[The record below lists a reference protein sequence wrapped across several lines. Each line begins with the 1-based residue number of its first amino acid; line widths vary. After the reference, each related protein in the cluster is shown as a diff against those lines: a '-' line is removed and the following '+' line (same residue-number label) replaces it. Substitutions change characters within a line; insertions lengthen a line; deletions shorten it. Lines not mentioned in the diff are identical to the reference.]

1 MLSRDSISQTGQF
14 FNRILP
20 KYSRIPLLFTVVL
33 NFSVYWGARAIA
45 GGFIHHNIETSLDDM
60 IPVVYPTVVIYF
72 GCYIFWI
79 INYILIYRRSREY
92 AYRFF
97 VADFLSRIV
106 CLVFFLCYPTTLV
119 RPAVE
124 GEGIFYE
131 AIRFLYKIDA
141 PTNLFPSIHCLVSW
155 FCFIGIISDIKIPK
169 WYKVMSF
176 LIALAVF
183 VSTLTTRQHVIVDVV
198 GGIVLAQICYLIA
211 QKTNI
216 WRCFEK
222 TFDYLNG
229 FFAE

>member
-119 RPAVE
+119 RPTVE

-176 LIALAVF
+176 LIAVAVF

-198 GGIVLAQICYLIA
+198 GGVVLAQICYLIA

>member
-124 GEGIFYE
+124 GEGIFYD

-176 LIALAVF
+176 LIAVAVF

-198 GGIVLAQICYLIA
+198 GGVVLAQICYLIA

>member
-1 MLSRDSISQTGQF
+1 MKKIIAKIFSPWGLVPLIMALLCNF
-14 FNRILP
+14 VV
-20 KYSRIPLLFTVVL
+20 YSGCNALTRNWNLHSLAIPL
-33 NFSVYWGARAIA
+33 
-45 GGFIHHNIETSLDDM
+45 DKQ
-60 IPVVYPTVVIYF
+60 IPLIPWTIVIYF

-124 GEGIFYE
+124 GEGIFYD

-155 FCFIGIISDIKIPK
+155 FCFIGIISDGKIPK

-176 LIALAVF
+176 FDCRGSICLNTYYKTTCDCGCCWRC
-183 VSTLTTRQHVIVDVV
+183 STCSNLLLDCAEDKHMEM
-198 GGIVLAQICYLIA
+198 LWE
-211 QKTNI
+211 NI
-216 WRCFEK
+216 W
-222 TFDYLNG
+222 LS
-229 FFAE
+229 

>member
-1 MLSRDSISQTGQF
+1 MALLCNF
-14 FNRILP
+14 VV
-20 KYSRIPLLFTVVL
+20 YSGCNALTRNWNLHSLAIPL
-33 NFSVYWGARAIA
+33 
-45 GGFIHHNIETSLDDM
+45 DKQ
-60 IPVVYPTVVIYF
+60 IPLIPWTIVIYF

-124 GEGIFYE
+124 GEGIFYD

-198 GGIVLAQICYLIA
+198 GGVVLAQICYLIA

>member
-1 MLSRDSISQTGQF
+1 M
-14 FNRILP
+14 
-20 KYSRIPLLFTVVL
+20 
-33 NFSVYWGARAIA
+33 
-45 GGFIHHNIETSLDDM
+45 
-60 IPVVYPTVVIYF
+60 IYF

-124 GEGIFYE
+124 GEGIFYD

-198 GGIVLAQICYLIA
+198 GGVVLAQICYLIA

>member
-1 MLSRDSISQTGQF
+1 MLSRDSISQTGQL

-45 GGFIHHNIETSLDDM
+45 GGFIHHNIETSLDNM
-60 IPVVYPTVVIYF
+60 IPAVYPTVVIYF

-124 GEGIFYE
+124 GEGIFYD

-176 LIALAVF
+176 LIAVAVF

-198 GGIVLAQICYLIA
+198 GGVVLAQICYLIA

>member
-1 MLSRDSISQTGQF
+1 MKKIISKIFSPWGLVPLIMALLCNF
-14 FNRILP
+14 AV
-20 KYSRIPLLFTVVL
+20 YSGCNTLTRNWNLHSLAIPL
-33 NFSVYWGARAIA
+33 
-45 GGFIHHNIETSLDDM
+45 DKQ
-60 IPVVYPTVVIYF
+60 IPLIPWTIVIYF

-106 CLVFFLCYPTTLV
+106 CLVFFLCYPTTLI

-124 GEGIFYE
+124 GEGIFYD

-198 GGIVLAQICYLIA
+198 GGVVLAQICYLIA

>member
-97 VADFLSRIV
+97 IADFLSRIV

-124 GEGIFYE
+124 GEGIFYD

-198 GGIVLAQICYLIA
+198 GGVVLAQICYLIA

>member
-1 MLSRDSISQTGQF
+1 MKKIIAKIFSSWGFVPLIMALLCNF
-14 FNRILP
+14 AV
-20 KYSRIPLLFTVVL
+20 YSGCNALTRNWNLHSLAIPL
-33 NFSVYWGARAIA
+33 
-45 GGFIHHNIETSLDDM
+45 DKQ
-60 IPVVYPTVVIYF
+60 IPLIPWTIVIYF

-79 INYILIYRRSREY
+79 VNYILIYRRSREY

-106 CLVFFLCYPTTLV
+106 CLVFFVFYPTTLV
-119 RPAVE
+119 RPVVE
-124 GEGIFYE
+124 GNGIFNE
-131 AIRFLYKIDA
+131 AIRF
-141 PTNLFPSIHCLVSW
+141 LFPSIHCLVSW
-155 FCFIGIISDIKIPK
+155 FCFIGIISDRKIPK

-176 LIALAVF
+176 LIAAAVF

-198 GGIVLAQICYLIA
+198 GGVALAQICYLIA

>member
-1 MLSRDSISQTGQF
+1 MKKIIAKIFSPWGLVPLIMALLCNF
-14 FNRILP
+14 AV
-20 KYSRIPLLFTVVL
+20 YSGCNALTRNWNLHSLAIPL
-33 NFSVYWGARAIA
+33 
-45 GGFIHHNIETSLDDM
+45 DKQ
-60 IPVVYPTVVIYF
+60 IPLIPWTIVIYF

-124 GEGIFYE
+124 GEGIFYD

-155 FCFIGIISDIKIPK
+155 FCFIGIISDI
-169 WYKVMSF
+169 
-176 LIALAVF
+176 
-183 VSTLTTRQHVIVDVV
+183 
-198 GGIVLAQICYLIA
+198 
-211 QKTNI
+211 
-216 WRCFEK
+216 
-222 TFDYLNG
+222 
-229 FFAE
+229 